1 MPSTAIARSDT
12 DFQSNLSLEAQM
24 VRNALIEK
32 GLETPMSGIKLSRDE
47 KYTRIRDA
55 MTQVATA
62 LGLDLKDDSLQE
74 TPHRIAKMYVDEIFS
89 GLNYESFPKISLI
102 KNKMNTE
109 EMIKVKAVKVI
120 STCEHHFVTIDGLAN
135 VAYLPGKK
143 IIGLSKI
150 NRIVSFFAQRPQVQE
165 RLTQQILLALQTLL
179 DTRDVAVFID
189 ATHYC
194 VKARGIM
201 DASSR
206 TETSALGG
214 LFKSDQ
220 SLRDNFLNNHRR

>member
-1 MPSTAIARSDT
+1 MPATAIARRDT
-12 DFQSNLSLEAQM
+12 DFQSNLSLEAQL

-165 RLTQQILLALQTLL
+165 RLTQQILVALQTLL

-220 SLRDNFLNNHRR
+220 SLRDNFLNNQRR